1 MTISN
6 EAAAG
11 METVELE
18 PLREDKKRIFKDILG
33 YFETHQRGYIKVPT
47 GWGKTFL
54 AKHIMKK
61 YYEDGKIVLFLI
73 SKNNPLLSQTY
84 YDRKREKPLFP
95 SSALLS
101 SEHKISRKEI
111 AEALKKSAK
120 EKEGFVLFASLQ
132 TLLGKQASEIKE
144 LLLEYTDLAIVDE
157 IHNFINNRGNSFLN
171 ELGERTRIM
180 GITATPFQ
188 GVVGNVKFVDEI
200 AGDMREVYTKT
211 LPECILD
218 NELAPLKYTIAESS
232 EDIFEIFDF
241 EKGLDE
247 LDKQDLFLDCSTA
260 DKLKKVIKRT
270 QLAKDV
276 YDSMIKQKNSKTL
289 IFCAPVRKK
298 VYGAGAEGEE
308 INAFHAKITA
318 SVFNEEIPVQKLEK
332 DPDPVLPLDFDNYT
346 PEGEFK
352 NTAFIT
358 SELPKDEQNALLAAF
373 RDAEKPPYILC
384 TVGMLIEGFDFPALE
399 SLILLRPT
407 LSMRLFEQQV
417 GRVTRLSPVS
427 GKNKG
432 NIFEISDSIDSLYQ
446 RFGEGVF
453 NGEKVDQVQM
463 LQPEIRLEE
472 LFSEGDAARA
482 IEEGKI
488 EINKV
493 DFSAPAKGKGKG
505 ARIQE
510 MPVRLPPTAIR
521 SKYFSRLLA
530 LTEEKDIGAFEREKR
545 ELMRAA
551 LRFRVRELMDAEEL
565 SGLSARINK
574 LKREA
579 YEDRRLGDLSR
590 QHKPKVFGEVE
601 WLLKLQA
608 LNSLKYNGRRISAP
622 EKNKILRTLGFE
634 PDMRKIDSYR
644 LKCLKLGSAQKT
656 IPDLVKVL
664 GFVSRLSSSET
675 YQFLDKKKKEQ
686 WKREFLPAVYWGF
699 CFIEDSPELKEL
711 FESTEWDLSLIHI
724 SEPTRQEA

>member
-54 AKHIMKK
+54 AKHIMKE
-61 YYEDGKIVLFLI
+61 YYEDGKLVLFLI

-84 YDRKREKPLFP
+84 YDRKRDRPLFP
-95 SSALLS
+95 NSAILS
-101 SEHKISRKEI
+101 SEHKVSRKEI
-111 AEALKKSAK
+111 AEALRKSGQ
-120 EKEGFVLFASLQ
+120 EKDRGFVLFASLQ

-144 LLLEYTDLAIVDE
+144 LVLEYTDLAIVDE
-157 IHNFINNRGNSFLN
+157 IHNFINNRGNDFLN
-171 ELGERTRIM
+171 EFGERTKIM
-180 GITATPFQ
+180 GMTATPFQ

-200 AGDMREVYTKT
+200 AGDMREIYAKT

-260 DKLKKVIKRT
+260 DKLKKVVKRT

-276 YDSMIKQKNSKTL
+276 YDSMIKQRNAKTL
-289 IFCAPVRKK
+289 VFCAPVRKR

-308 INAFHAKITA
+308 INAFHAKLTA
-318 SVFNEEIPVQKLEK
+318 SVFNGEISASKLEK

-358 SELPKDEQNALLAAF
+358 SELPKDEQSALLAAF
-373 RDAEKPPYILC
+373 RDTGKPPYILC
-384 TVGMLIEGFDFPALE
+384 TVGMLIEGFDFPGLE

-427 GKNKG
+427 GKAKG

-488 EINKV
+488 EIKKV
-493 DFSAPAKGKGKG
+493 EFRAIGKGRGKG
-505 ARIQE
+505 SQIRE
-510 MPVRLPPTAIR
+510 VPVRLPPTAIR

-551 LRFRVRELMDAEEL
+551 LRFRVREVVDAEEL
-565 SGLSARINK
+565 FELSARINK

-579 YEDRRLGDLSR
+579 YEDRRLGDVAR
-590 QHKPKVFGEVE
+590 QHKPRVFGEVE

-608 LNSLKYNGRRISAP
+608 LNSLKYEGGRISMP

-656 IPDLVKVL
+656 IPDLIKVL

-711 FESTEWDLSLIHI
+711 FESTEWDRRVKNII
-724 SEPTRQEA
+724 RQK

>member
-180 GITATPFQ
+180 GMTATPFQ

-298 VYGAGAEGEE
+298 VYGAGAEREE

-711 FESTEWDLSLIHI
+711 FESTEWDRRVKNII
-724 SEPTRQEA
+724 RQK

>member
-551 LRFRVRELMDAEEL
+551 LRFRVRELMVAEEL
-565 SGLSARINK
+565 SGLSAR
-574 LKREA
+574 
-579 YEDRRLGDLSR
+579 
-590 QHKPKVFGEVE
+590 
-601 WLLKLQA
+601 
-608 LNSLKYNGRRISAP
+608 
-622 EKNKILRTLGFE
+622 
-634 PDMRKIDSYR
+634 
-644 LKCLKLGSAQKT
+644 
-656 IPDLVKVL
+656 
-664 GFVSRLSSSET
+664 
-675 YQFLDKKKKEQ
+675 
-686 WKREFLPAVYWGF
+686 
-699 CFIEDSPELKEL
+699 
-711 FESTEWDLSLIHI
+711 
-724 SEPTRQEA
+724 

>member
-11 METVELE
+11 METVEIE
-18 PLREDKKRIFKDILG
+18 PLREDKKRIFKDILE

-61 YYEDGKIVLFLI
+61 YYEDGKLVLFLI

-84 YDRKREKPLFP
+84 YDRKRDRPLFP
-95 SSALLS
+95 NSVLLS
-101 SEHKISRKEI
+101 SEHKVSRKEI
-111 AEALKKSAK
+111 AEALSKAGQKKG
-120 EKEGFVLFASLQ
+120 EGFVLFASLQ
-132 TLLGKQASEIKE
+132 TVLGKQASEIKE

-157 IHNFINNRGNSFLN
+157 IHNFINNRGNDFLN
-171 ELGERTRIM
+171 EFGERTKILGM
-180 GITATPFQ
+180 TATPFQ

-200 AGDMREVYTKT
+200 AGDMREIYEKT

-218 NELAPLKYTIAESS
+218 NELAPLRYTIAESS

-247 LDKQDLFLDCSTA
+247 LDRQDLFLDCSTA
-260 DKLKKVIKRT
+260 DKLKKVVKRT

-276 YDSMIKQKNSKTL
+276 YDSMVKQRNAKTL
-289 IFCAPVRKK
+289 VFCAPVRKR
-298 VYGAGAEGEE
+298 VYGVGAEGEE
-308 INAFHAKITA
+308 INAFHAKLTA
-318 SVFNEEIPVQKLEK
+318 SVFNEEISVPKLEK

-352 NTAFIT
+352 DSAFIT
-358 SELPKDEQNALLAAF
+358 SELPKDEQSALLEAF
-373 RDAEKPPYILC
+373 RDAEKPPYVLC
-384 TVGMLIEGFDFPALE
+384 TVGMLIEGFDFPGLE
-399 SLILLRPT
+399 ALILLRPT

-417 GRVTRLSPVS
+417 GRVTRLSPIS
-427 GKNKG
+427 GKDKG

-493 DFSAPAKGKGKG
+493 DLSAPGKGKGKG
-505 ARIQE
+505 QIRE
-510 MPVRLPPTAIR
+510 VPVRLPPTALR
-521 SKYFSRLLA
+521 AKYFSRLLA

-545 ELMRAA
+545 ELMRAT
-551 LRFRVRELMDAEEL
+551 LRFRVRELQDAEEL
-565 SGLSARINK
+565 AELSSKINK

-579 YEDRRLGDLSR
+579 YEDRRLGDVSR
-590 QHKPKVFGEVE
+590 QYKPKVFGEVE
-601 WLLKLQA
+601 WLLKLQG
-608 LNSLKYNGRRISAP
+608 LNSLKYEGERISMP
-622 EKNKILRTLGFE
+622 EKNKILKALGFE

-664 GFVSRLSSSET
+664 GFVSRLTSSET

-699 CFIEDSPELKEL
+699 CFIDDSPELKEL
-711 FESTEWDLSLIHI
+711 FESTEWDRRVKNII
-724 SEPTRQEA
+724 RQK

>member
-180 GITATPFQ
+180 GMTATPFQ

-358 SELPKDEQNALLAAF
+358 SELPRMN
-373 RDAEKPPYILC
+373 R
-384 TVGMLIEGFDFPALE
+384 
-399 SLILLRPT
+399 
-407 LSMRLFEQQV
+407 
-417 GRVTRLSPVS
+417 
-427 GKNKG
+427 
-432 NIFEISDSIDSLYQ
+432 
-446 RFGEGVF
+446 
-453 NGEKVDQVQM
+453 
-463 LQPEIRLEE
+463 
-472 LFSEGDAARA
+472 
-482 IEEGKI
+482 
-488 EINKV
+488 
-493 DFSAPAKGKGKG
+493 
-505 ARIQE
+505 
-510 MPVRLPPTAIR
+510 MP
-521 SKYFSRLLA
+521 F
-530 LTEEKDIGAFEREKR
+530 
-545 ELMRAA
+545 
-551 LRFRVRELMDAEEL
+551 
-565 SGLSARINK
+565 
-574 LKREA
+574 
-579 YEDRRLGDLSR
+579 
-590 QHKPKVFGEVE
+590 
-601 WLLKLQA
+601 
-608 LNSLKYNGRRISAP
+608 
-622 EKNKILRTLGFE
+622 
-634 PDMRKIDSYR
+634 
-644 LKCLKLGSAQKT
+644 
-656 IPDLVKVL
+656 
-664 GFVSRLSSSET
+664 
-675 YQFLDKKKKEQ
+675 
-686 WKREFLPAVYWGF
+686 
-699 CFIEDSPELKEL
+699 
-711 FESTEWDLSLIHI
+711 
-724 SEPTRQEA
+724 